1 MEGDFAEGGD
11 IEKVDEKLVTPF
23 RLKRLFFS
31 TMNEQTKKSKALL
44 QRPFFWYG
52 LAVDLIILD
61 QLAKYAIR
69 EWFDLPIILIPE
81 WFQIVFVENKG
92 IAFSLPVPGGV
103 SGVIA
108 GVVSLWIA
116 FQLKN
121 NRQSNTTKAAYTLVL
136 AGAIGNLI
144 DRVWLGAVTD
154 FLSVGTFPVFNFA
167 DSFIC
172 VGVALLVW
180 HEVTSG

>member
-1 MEGDFAEGGD
+1 MIG
-11 IEKVDEKLVTPF
+11 VTKE
-23 RLKRLFFS
+23 RGLTKMVW
-31 TMNEQTKKSKALL
+31 MNEEVQKPISIL
-44 QRPFFWYG
+44 QRPIFWYG

-61 QLAKYAIR
+61 QVSKYAIR

-81 WFQIVFVENKG
+81 WLQIVFVENFG

-116 FQLKN
+116 FQLRN
-121 NRQSNTTKAAYTLVL
+121 SRQSNTTKFAYTLVL
-136 AGAIGNLI
+136 AGALGNLI
-144 DRVWLGAVTD
+144 DRIWLGAVTD
-154 FLSVGTFPVFNFA
+154 FISVGTFPVFNFA

-180 HEVTSG
+180 HEITSA